1 VGYDILRFGGRLDN
15 QLNELY
21 GNLTG
26 TGGYINGGADAAPTM
41 GALERTATLTQ
52 EWNAIA
58 AELRTYL
65 EKDVSAFNAAIAK
78 LGLAPVVV
86 PRPVLK

>member
-1 VGYDILRFGGRLDN
+1 
-15 QLNELY
+15 
-21 GNLTG
+21 
-26 TGGYINGGADAAPTM
+26 M

-86 PRPVLK
+86 PRTVLK